1 MSESEMMAVASRLH
15 VLLRRKA
22 NRITDILWMIS
33 NAEYAGEV
41 LRLARAEAD
50 DEMHALAAR
59 FEAMMPAAAPDA
71 LRRAQIEREKEAA
84 AKPARDYIG
93 TLR

>member
-1 MSESEMMAVASRLH
+1 MMAVASRLH

-22 NRITDILWMIS
+22 NRITDILWMIA

-50 DEMHALAAR
+50 DEMLALA
-59 FEAMMPAAAPDA
+59 
-71 LRRAQIEREKEAA
+71 RENRMSIIVGSAHGPQAITSILSGRTKA
-84 AKPARDYIG
+84 
-93 TLR
+93 TLVHP